1 MGGMAGGSGSSQGSS
16 APDAGDLLGALMGGM
31 AGGSDSGQSSSASGA
46 GDLLGALMGGV
57 AGGGSSGSQQQGL
70 NLQNLLAAGMAY
82 LQAKQSGKDT
92 LQALI
97 QAFVAGS
104 NMGKDPYRTQSTQL
118 VVQSF
123 LQALSSQAR

>member
-1 MGGMAGGSGSSQGSS
+1 MGGGS
-16 APDAGDLLGALMGGM
+16 
-31 AGGSDSGQSSSASGA
+31 
-46 GDLLGALMGGV
+46 
-57 AGGGSSGSQQQGL
+57 SSGSQQQGL

-82 LQAKQSGKDT
+82 MQAKQSGKDT

-123 LQALSSQAR
+123 LQALGSQAR